1 MIGLN
6 MTNNRTVTD
15 SQPALSVTS
24 SGGLAGWLQ
33 SARISLGLTTYQT
46 NRLFL
51 VGSKPDGTLSAFE
64 RLFEGAMGLHATEDR
79 LLMSTRTQLWQLDNT
94 LAPDQYCDGYDKV
107 YVPRLAH
114 TTGNLDTHDVS
125 VDKDGRVVF
134 VNTLYSCLATL
145 SDRYSFK
152 TEWRPPFISRLV
164 PEDRCHL
171 NGLAMVD
178 GEAGYVT
185 AISCS
190 DVAGGWRSRR
200 HDGGIV
206 IDIRSNDIVASGLS
220 MPHSPRYHE
229 GKLWLLNSGS
239 GELGY
244 VDTREGQFQPV
255 IFCPGYLRGLAFCG
269 DYAIVGLSKP
279 RDNKLFR
286 GLSLDDTL
294 RKKAADPRCGLLVI
308 DLRNVT
314 IAHWLEFEG
323 VVTELYDVQVIPNAI
338 RPKAIGLK
346 TDEIQRVI
354 GFEENGQHVLH
365 TISNGP
371 DTVPPPSNP
380 AAKKGIRRTSCQYQ
394 VIGNMDVRILA
405 GQFDDLTFP
414 RFSRLAAGR
423 RLQQPLIVIA
433 ALRAGTP
440 VAMIV
445 AERDD
450 CMNAATIIS
459 LLVKP
464 ENRRSGIAS
473 GLITRL
479 ETVLGRD
486 GCQMVQIKFQSDL
499 ENNSAMEGLLA
510 KAGWLVPQPAML
522 LYKGTMTDI
531 ASANW
536 LNRYRLPENFEIF
549 PWSELTRKE
558 RHNILT
564 RQRRNPWFPL
574 ELTPFQEE
582 QRIEHLNSLGL
593 RYNSEVVGWMITHR
607 VAEDTIQYTSLFV
620 RKEFQR
626 LGRAIPLLSEAIKRQ
641 MPSGIERGICQVH
654 VDSLPMIRYMKRR
667 IWPHEV
673 TITEVKYSFK
683 SLVRD
688 LKEMTGNQPITE
700 IQPRGVY
707 SEETEAVG

>member
-6 MTNNRTVTD
+6 MTNNRTVID

-24 SGGLAGWLQ
+24 SSGLAGWLQ

-51 VGSKPDGTLSAFE
+51 IGSKPDGTLSAFE
-64 RLFEGAMGLHATEDR
+64 RLFDGAMGLHATEDR
-79 LLMSTRTQLWQLDNT
+79 LLMSTRGQLWQLDNT
-94 LAPDQYCDGYDKV
+94 LAPDQHCDGYDKV

-125 VDKDGRVVF
+125 VDKNGRVVF

-152 TEWRPPFISRLV
+152 TVWHPPFISRMV

-178 GEAGYVT
+178 GEARYVT

-229 GKLWLLNSGS
+229 GKLWLLNSGT

-244 VDTREGQFQPV
+244 IDTRDGQFQSV

-269 DYAIVGLSKP
+269 DYAVVGLSKP
-279 RDNKLFR
+279 RDNQLFS

-294 RKKAADPRCGLLVI
+294 RKKAVDARCGLLFI
-308 DLRNVT
+308 DLRNAT
-314 IAHWLEFEG
+314 ITHWLEFEG

-346 TDEIQRVI
+346 TDEIHRVI
-354 GFEENGQHVLH
+354 GFEENGQHILH

-380 AAKKGIRRTSCQYQ
+380 VAEGICRISCQYQ
-394 VIGNMDVRILA
+394 VIRNMDVGTLTR
-405 GQFDDLTFP
+405 QFDDLTFP

-423 RLQQPLIVIA
+423 RLQQPLITIV
-433 ALRAGTP
+433 ALHAGTP

-450 CMNAATIIS
+450 RTNAATIIS
-459 LLVKP
+459 LMVKP
-464 ENRRSGIAS
+464 DYRHRGVGT
-473 GLITRL
+473 GLITQF
-479 ETVLGRD
+479 ETVLNCD
-486 GCQMVQIKFQSDL
+486 GCQTVMIKFQSDL

-510 KAGWLVPQPAML
+510 KAGWLAPQPAML
-522 LYKGTMTDI
+522 LCKGTMTDI

-536 LNRYRLPENFEIF
+536 LNRYRLPESFEIF

-558 RHNILT
+558 RHTILA
-564 RQRRNPWFPL
+564 RQRRDPWFPP

-582 QRIEHLNSLGL
+582 QRIEYLNSLGL
-593 RYNSEVVGWMITHR
+593 RYKGEVVGWMITHR

-620 RKEFQR
+620 RKELQR

-641 MPSGIERGICQVH
+641 MPSGIERGICQIH
-654 VDSLPMIRYMKRR
+654 VDSLPMIQYMKRR

-673 TITEVKYSFK
+673 TITELKYSFK

-688 LKEMTGNQPITE
+688 LNAMTSSQPVTE
-700 IQPRGVY
+700 SQPRGGY
-707 SEETEAVG
+707 SEEAEAVG